1 MCVLCWAQD
10 EHVGPCWGSGLGRCI
25 LGAGARDE
33 GGKDFSTGDSEV
45 GNFIAVGT
53 IVV

>member
-1 MCVLCWAQD
+1 MCVLCSEQD
-10 EHVGPCWGSGLGRCI
+10 EHVGVCWGSGLGRCI

-33 GGKDFSTGDSEV
+33 GGTNVYTGDSEV